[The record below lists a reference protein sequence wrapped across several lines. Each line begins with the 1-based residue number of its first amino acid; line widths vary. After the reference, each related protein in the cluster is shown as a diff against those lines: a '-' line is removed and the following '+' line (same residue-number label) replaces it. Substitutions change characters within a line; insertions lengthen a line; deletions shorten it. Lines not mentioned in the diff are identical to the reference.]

1 MSLTLRFLGT
11 AASRPTVERGVS
23 SLALIR
29 EGETLM
35 FDCGEGTQRQM
46 MRYGITFALDDIF
59 VTHWHHDHFL
69 GIPGLL
75 RTLALQGRTEPLRVW
90 GPKGGDRIL
99 RQAERLGQDRL
110 TYPVEVAELSDGSTV
125 RREDYSINAFSVQH
139 RGAVALGYALVEDT
153 RLGRFDPD
161 HARALGIP
169 EGPLW
174 GRIHKGESITLED
187 GRVVAPSELVG
198 PTRAGRTVVY
208 TGDTRPCAAT
218 IDAARNAD
226 VLIHEATFGDD
237 EAERAAETGH
247 STAREAA
254 QVAAAAGVQRLLLTH
269 VSARYSWNTS
279 EIEREA
285 QEVFAAS
292 SYVRDGAEIDVPFRD
307 AEPSA

>member
-1 MSLTLRFLGT
+1 
-11 AASRPTVERGVS
+11 V
-23 SLALIR
+23 ALIR

-99 RQAERLGQDRL
+99 RQAELLGQDRL
-110 TYPVEVAELSDGSTV
+110 TYAVEVAELTDGSTV
-125 RREDYSINAFSVQH
+125 RRKDYAINAFSVQH

-198 PTRAGRTVVY
+198 PTRDGRTVVY

-218 IDAARNAD
+218 INAARNAD

-254 QVAAAAGVQRLLLTH
+254 QVAAAAEVQRLLLTH

-279 EIEREA
+279 EIELEA
-285 QEVFAAS
+285 RQVFAAS

-307 AEPSA
+307 ATPNA